1 MSEPDRTLARRL
13 ARESLER
20 GDAIGWFENLYS
32 AAGGN
37 AGVVPWA
44 DLRPNP
50 NLLAWLDT
58 QAAVTSN
65 PRVLVVGCG
74 LGDDAEAL
82 AERGYRVTAFDVSA
96 TAIDWCRRRFSQS
109 QVEYAVA
116 DVLALPEAWHRGF
129 DLIVEIYT
137 LQVLPPELR
146 PTAIEQLA
154 ACLAPGGTLLVIA
167 RARDEA
173 DDRGTMPWPL
183 LRAELDRF
191 TACGLQEAA
200 FVDFQ
205 DTSESPP
212 VRRFR
217 AEYVR
222 DG

>member
-1 MSEPDRTLARRL
+1 MTEPDRTLARRL

-20 GDAIGWFENLYS
+20 GDAVGWFENLYS
-32 AAGGN
+32 AAAGN
-37 AGVVPWA
+37 ASVVPWA
-44 DLRPNP
+44 DLKPNP
-50 NLLAWLDT
+50 NLLDWLDT
-58 QAAVTSN
+58 QAAAIGH
-65 PRVLVVGCG
+65 PRALIVGCG

-82 AERGYRVTAFDVSA
+82 AERGYRVTAFDVSS
-96 TAIDWCRRRFSQS
+96 TAIDWCRRRFQRSP
-109 QVEYAVA
+109 VDYAVA
-116 DVLALPEAWHRGF
+116 DALALPEAWHHSF

-183 LRAELDRF
+183 TPGELDRF
-191 TACGLQEAA
+191 TAHGLRETA
-200 FVDFQ
+200 FADFQ
-205 DTSESPP
+205 DTSEAPP

-222 DG
+222 S

>member
-1 MSEPDRTLARRL
+1 MAEPDRTLARRL

-32 AAGGN
+32 AADGN

-44 DLRPNP
+44 DLKPNP

-58 QAAVTSN
+58 RAPATGQ
-65 PRVLVVGCG
+65 PRALVVGCG

-82 AERGYRVTAFDVSA
+82 AERGYRVTAFDVSV
-96 TAIDWCRRRFSQS
+96 TAIDWCRRRYPQS
-109 QVEYAVA
+109 QVEYGVA
-116 DVLALPEAWHRGF
+116 DVLTLPEAWHQGF

-167 RARDEA
+167 RAREQA

-183 LRAELDRF
+183 LRAELDHF
-191 TACGLQEAA
+191 TAHGLREASFA
-200 FVDFQ
+200 DFQ
-205 DTSESPP
+205 DTSEAPP

-222 DG
+222 D